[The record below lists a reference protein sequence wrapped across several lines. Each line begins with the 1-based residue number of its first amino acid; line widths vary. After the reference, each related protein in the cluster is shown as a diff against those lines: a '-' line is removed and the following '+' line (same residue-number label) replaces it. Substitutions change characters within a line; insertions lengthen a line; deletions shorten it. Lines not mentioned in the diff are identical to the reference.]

1 MMVINVILIRDTKSI
16 LINEE
21 FVVIEFLYNVYFLAS
36 FVFDTIRKLFHYFP
50 ILTEEFWNIP
60 ILHS

>member
-1 MMVINVILIRDTKSI
+1 MVINVILIRDTKSI

-50 ILTEEFWNIP
+50 ILTEEF
-60 ILHS
+60 